1 MRILLCSLLILLTG
15 FGISE
20 GVAASI
26 SYGNSLK
33 ISVDIEG
40 YSLHIDGK
48 IEVFSH
54 KNIAATCG
62 YNHIMSAGI
71 YGISHT
77 FYGSANGL
85 NPSISAV
92 FGDISP
98 FSDGR
103 SPAWEAGMPVVKDEN
118 PAVKD
123 ENPVLGDENREK
135 RRHWVFFRDRGT
147 DAQQRL
153 ARLIRDGTLPGDA
166 STGDLPPHPAH
177 VHAVEALGARVAVES
192 RWLNAVSVD
201 APYAVLKRISLLP
214 DVVRIAPVRSWEA
227 PRPGEAP
234 LARAQKSLASY
245 GLDYGYSLE
254 QLEVMRVPKVHD
266 IWIDGTDIT
275 IGMLDNGYRWRPHE
289 AMAGIDVRGEYDF
302 INDDTLTQNE
312 EEDGDLYGQDSHGTV
327 TFSALAGFKEGELI
341 GPAFNAS
348 YYLAKTE
355 VNGSETQVEEDY
367 WVEGIEWLHARGA
380 SIVSASLGYSDWDD
394 GTGYSYQEGDFDGRT
409 AVTTRAAVEAMR
421 RGIVVVTA
429 MGNEGPSP
437 GSLIAPADADS
448 IIAVGATDFTGSVA
462 GFSSRGPTNDSRIKP
477 DISAPGVMV
486 YSASKQ
492 GEDTYSRS
500 NGTSMATPLAAG
512 VAALVRSARPELTPV
527 EVRDALRATADNADA
542 PDNARGW
549 GLIDAWDALLHHGM
563 VISTNPKILWTGQ
576 GTTIFAY
583 VISPSP
589 VQSDQVT
596 LRWES
601 AAPRARLEP
610 MTLVAPYP
618 GAGEGSGLYSTFI
631 PASLASEGTEVFYHI
646 TASDVSETRSSPY
659 NAPTQRHSFIAGES
673 HMQGAEYLL
682 PSDLRLHQNYPNPFS
697 PTETPSTLIRYD
709 IPLPGAQVRLEV
721 FDRLGRRV
729 ATLVD
734 AYRGAGSYAVQFE
747 NNGLSSGVYYYM
759 LTSGDTQVTRRMLIL
774 Q

>member
-1 MRILLCSLLILLTG
+1 MRILVYSLLLMLTG
-15 FGISE
+15 LGIPD
-20 GVAASI
+20 GVAASV
-26 SYGNSLK
+26 SYGNNLK
-33 ISVDIEG
+33 ISEDIYGFSLWNDGKIEG
-40 YSLHIDGK
+40 YS
-48 IEVFSH
+48 H
-54 KNIAATCG
+54 KNVSYA
-62 YNHIMSAGI
+62 
-71 YGISHT
+71 YGISHKIQSI
-77 FYGSANGL
+77 FYGYSHIFYVGGEGW
-85 NPSISAV
+85 NPSKTAV
-92 FGDISP
+92 FGDM
-98 FSDGR
+98 R
-103 SPAWEAGMPVVKDEN
+103 PVVN
-118 PAVKD
+118 PAGPAGADVMPFLKD
-123 ENPVLGDENREK
+123 GNQVSADEGREK

-147 DAQQRL
+147 DARARL
-153 ARLIRDGTLPGDA
+153 AQLIRDGVLPADA
-166 STGDLPPHPAH
+166 TTGDLPPHPAH

-201 APYAVLKRISLLP
+201 APYAVLKRISLLSS
-214 DVVRIAPVRSWEA
+214 VIRIEPVRSWQA
-227 PRPGEAP
+227 PRPREAP
-234 LARAQKSLASY
+234 LARAQRPLVSY

-275 IGMLDNGYRWRPHE
+275 IGMLDNGYRWRTHE
-289 AMAGIDVRGEYDF
+289 AMMNIDVRGEYDF

-341 GPAFNAS
+341 GPAFNAA

-367 WVEGIEWLHARGA
+367 WVEGIEWLHANGA

-394 GTGYSYQEGDFDGRT
+394 GTGYSYQQGDFDGRT

-429 MGNEGPSP
+429 MGNDGPSP

-448 IIAVGATDFTGSVA
+448 ILAVGATDFTGTVA

-477 DISAPGVMV
+477 DIVAPGVMV

-492 GEDTYSRS
+492 ADDRYSRS

-527 EVRDALRATADNADA
+527 EVRDALRVTADNADA
-542 PDNARGW
+542 PDNRRGW
-549 GLIDAWDALLHHGM
+549 GLIDAWDALLHNGI

-576 GTTIFAY
+576 SSTIMAY
-583 VISPSP
+583 VISPST
-589 VQSDQVT
+589 VQGGQVT
-596 LRWES
+596 LTWEVDGAS
-601 AAPRARLEP
+601 PVIES
-610 MTLVAPYP
+610 MTLMSPYP
-618 GAGEGSGLYSTFI
+618 GVGEGSGLYSASI
-631 PASLASEGTEVFYHI
+631 PADAAPEGTEVRFHI
-646 TASDVSETRSSPY
+646 SGADVAESRTSPY
-659 NAPTQRHSFIAGES
+659 GAPQRTHRFTAGENR
-673 HMQGAEYLL
+673 MRGAENLL
-682 PSDLRLHQNYPNPFS
+682 PADLRLHQNYPNPFS
-697 PTETPSTLIRYD
+697 PAETPSTLIRYD
-709 IPLPGAQVRLEV
+709 IPLPGAHVRLEV

-734 AYRGAGSYAVQFE
+734 AFRGAGSYAVPFA
-747 NNGLSSGVYYYM
+747 NTGLSSGVYYYM
-759 LTSGDTQVTRRMLIL
+759 LSSGDTQVTRRMLIL